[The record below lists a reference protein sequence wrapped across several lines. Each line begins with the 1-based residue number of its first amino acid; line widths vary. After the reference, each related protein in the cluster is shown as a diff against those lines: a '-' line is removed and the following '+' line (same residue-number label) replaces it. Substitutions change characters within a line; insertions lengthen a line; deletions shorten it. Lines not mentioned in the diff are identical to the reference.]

1 MLVKNCL
8 GANGNDFW
16 ASTTY
21 RYSLP
26 KGRARKLVFFTPC
39 MDAALCSLRCS
50 YWRGLTVHGIYSI
63 SCGKETIDIFIK
75 GGLFTAQAINDDLIL
90 YTDIL
95 TTSTGWSSAESRQT
109 PLSCSCYSG
118 YPSGTSLHHIY
129 HSTGSSRNISQQS
142 ALTGKTRYRL
152 QQQLS
157 SLRHSPRSAAERK
170 TGRY

>member
-39 MDAALCSLRCS
+39 MDAALCSLWCS

-75 GGLFTAQAINDDLIL
+75 GGLFTGQAINEDLIL
-90 YTDIL
+90 CTEWHTYNINRVIISRITPNTALLQLLFGLSFWDISPPHL
-95 TTSTGWSSAESRQT
+95 PQHR
-109 PLSCSCYSG
+109 
-118 YPSGTSLHHIY
+118 
-129 HSTGSSRNISQQS
+129 
-142 ALTGKTRYRL
+142 
-152 QQQLS
+152 QQQKHKPTIGIN
-157 SLRHSPRSAAERK
+157 RQNKIPIATTIIIPKA
-170 TGRY
+170 